1 MPKREIP
8 FSIFQENRGQQLV
21 VASLGSKVSI
31 FEMPL
36 SVPNYKKNWAQTNIP
51 INVYEQ
57 K

>member
-31 FEMPL
+31 FEMPP
-36 SVPNYKKNWAQTNIP
+36 SVPNYKKKLGSNKHPYQCL
-51 INVYEQ
+51 
-57 K
+57 